1 MTEIK
6 RNNEL
11 ITTPAM
17 DLDLNNVKT
26 EDLVRMM
33 AVTTNNIA
41 NTVETLAKT
50 TQQNAI
56 TIAKHDRNIAY
67 LLKRDEENKLNER
80 IESWQDEI
88 IKDKVVKRIKNILC
102 EDYKNGSMRAIAF
115 KWTYKKLANYGYAS
129 GCSTKLRQYEPIL
142 ATLDSG
148 VIDVS
153 KAEVEARHKKIQEE
167 KGAKK

>member
-56 TIAKHDRNIAY
+56 TIATHIG
-67 LLKRDEENKLNER
+67 
-80 IESWQDEI
+80 I
-88 IKDKVVKRIKNILC
+88 IS
-102 EDYKNGSMRAIAF
+102 GS
-115 KWTYKKLANYGYAS
+115 S
-129 GCSTKLRQYEPIL
+129 
-142 ATLDSG
+142 
-148 VIDVS
+148 V
-153 KAEVEARHKKIQEE
+153 
-167 KGAKK
+167 